1 MSLNFIILLLE
12 FFYFKRGRLFFYFS
26 LIVFLFSLISYLS
39 NDLSF
44 NEIKNSVSNSL
55 NLLGILLGFVSAVFT
70 VVITIST
77 TEVEMAKNQEI
88 KGFFNKKK
96 SYLYDEI
103 ISSFMFLIILL
114 GLLLIVNFIFP
125 FLINYFESNYIYIF
139 SLISSLI
146 IFAVLKLISTI
157 FDFYFIIS
165 SSKNR
170 PMSSK

>member
-114 GLLLIVNFIFP
+114 GLLLIVYFIFP